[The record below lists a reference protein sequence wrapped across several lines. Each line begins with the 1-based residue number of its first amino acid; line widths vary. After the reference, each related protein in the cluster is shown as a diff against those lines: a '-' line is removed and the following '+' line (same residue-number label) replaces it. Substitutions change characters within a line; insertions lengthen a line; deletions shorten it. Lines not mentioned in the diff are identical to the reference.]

1 MLELGCII
9 RVNAP
14 DNDDIHDKIYFIDYL
29 DKNLLKLIEYETY
42 KKIEFKIRNN
52 RFTDESIESIS
63 ILERPK
69 EKGYARQNN
78 LLVDET
84 ISIVFGGDE
93 PMIVNGKITNLEE
106 DMIEL
111 KMYQDGEFTDNI
123 YIDFAYKGIPLDLP
137 IQEIKPFVITKDQ
150 KIRKND
156 WERKVRY
163 NDGRR

>member
-1 MLELGCII
+1 MAEEDIEINVTNKDNEEGPMLELGCII

-69 EKGYARQNN
+69 KNMHNRTIC
-78 LLVDET
+78 LVDET

-93 PMIVNGKITNLEE
+93 
-106 DMIEL
+106 
-111 KMYQDGEFTDNI
+111 
-123 YIDFAYKGIPLDLP
+123 
-137 IQEIKPFVITKDQ
+137 
-150 KIRKND
+150 
-156 WERKVRY
+156 
-163 NDGRR
+163 